1 MRFWITPLLVLGLAS
16 PAHAE
21 WYKASSDHF
30 VVYADDSEK
39 DVRRFAEMLE
49 SYHEA
54 IAFVIQRKVE
64 KPSPSNRVTIFAV
77 GSVRDLKA
85 LAGGDNRFIAGFY
98 VPRAG
103 GSRAFIPDIRMKS
116 GELDFSATVLL
127 HEYAHHYLISTSRFA
142 MPRWLSE
149 GAAEFFASAQFK
161 NDGTVSIGRP
171 ALHRSG
177 ELAFSDKVTIE
188 ELLDQELYEKRKSK
202 RHDSFYG
209 RSWTLYHY
217 LIFSEERKGQLTD
230 YWIKVAQGMPSL
242 AAARH
247 AFGDLAAL
255 DKEMDRYLKSR
266 KMFSYAIGPDLIS
279 PSPVTV
285 STLSPGEAA
294 MMPIVIQSQ
303 RGVSREE
310 AEALVVEARSI
321 AARYPQDAAVLAA
334 LAEAEHDAG
343 NYPAAIAAADRAL
356 AIDPATL
363 NAYIQKGYALFKLA
377 GEAGDTN
384 AAYLDAVAPFTQLN
398 HLEPDHPL
406 PLMYYYRSF
415 VDRGVQPPELA
426 RHALE
431 RAAQI
436 APFDQGLWMSVGFM
450 QASEGKIAIA
460 VNSLLSVANDPHG
473 GGLARQAQ
481 AYIAA
486 LRNAPEGQPFGLDKI
501 VVPVLPEVDEG
512 PEETLGG

>member
-1 MRFWITPLLVLGLAS
+1 M
-16 PAHAE
+16 
-21 WYKASSDHF
+21 ASSDHF

-39 DVRRFAEMLE
+39 DIRRFAEMLE

-54 IAFVIQRKVE
+54 IAYVIQRKAE

-77 GSVRDLKA
+77 GSIRDLKA
-85 LAGGDNRFIAGFY
+85 LAGGNNKFIAGFY

-103 GSRAFIPDIRMKS
+103 GSRAFIPDIRMKG

-149 GAAEFFASAQFK
+149 GAAEFFASAQFMK
-161 NDGTVSIGRP
+161 DGTVSIGRP
-171 ALHRSG
+171 AVHRAG

-188 ELLDQELYEKRKSK
+188 ELLDQGLYEKRKSK

-217 LIFSEERKGQLTD
+217 LVFSEERKGQLSD
-230 YWIKVAQGMPSL
+230 YWFKVAQGIPSL
-242 AAARH
+242 EAARQ
-247 AFGDLAAL
+247 AFGDLAIL
-255 DKEMDRYLKSR
+255 DKEMNRYLKSR
-266 KMFSYAIGPDLIS
+266 SMFSYRVGPDLIS

-285 STLSPGEAA
+285 STLSAGEAA
-294 MMPIVIQSQ
+294 IMPIVIQSQ
-303 RGVSREE
+303 RGVTREE
-310 AEALVVEARSI
+310 AEALVVEARDI
-321 AARYPQDAAVLAA
+321 ADQYPQNAAVLAA

-343 NYPAAIAAADRAL
+343 NYTAAIAAADRAL
-356 AIDPATL
+356 AIDPASK

-377 GEAGDTN
+377 GDAEDTN
-384 AAYLDAVAPFTQLN
+384 AAVLDAVAPFTQLN
-398 HLEPDHPL
+398 RLEPDHPL
-406 PLMYYYRSF
+406 PLWYYYRSF
-415 VDRGVQPPELA
+415 VDRGVEPPEIA

-436 APFDQGLWMSVGFM
+436 APFDQGLWMSVGYM
-450 QASEGKIAIA
+450 QAWEGKIANA
-460 VNSLLSVANDPHG
+460 VNSLSSVANNPHG
-473 GGLARQAQ
+473 GGMARQAQ

-486 LRNAPEGQPFGLDKI
+486 LENAPEGQPFRLEEV
-501 VVPVLPEVDEG
+501 VVPAAPECDE
-512 PEETLGG
+512 ECQAL